1 MSQKNLVSNF
11 TSADDEILN
20 FLSNFGE
27 NWCVSNDGTEF
38 IEQNLTFIG
47 SKLVLR
53 NLKGYKTAEYKKIAD
68 IKKFLSSDPSVKK

>member
-11 TSADDEILN
+11 ISVDDEILA

-27 NWCVSNDGTEF
+27 NWCVSNDGAEF

-47 SKLVLR
+47 SKPVLQ
-53 NLKGYKTAEYKKIAD
+53 NLKG
-68 IKKFLSSDPSVKK
+68 